1 MMDDVEAAD
10 ASPAQA
16 GGRLRRRVRR
26 FAPFIGVAILA
37 AAAWIIAGEVSAHDP
52 AEIWRSFFATRPT
65 TAALTI
71 GLCLLSFIMLALI
84 ERSVLQMLHCEQPFW
99 RVFRFAFITYGLSN
113 AIGFSYASAPATRA
127 RIYRDRLR
135 VREIGALSVISA
147 ASVALGAVSAAGI
160 GLLIDPPRTSIFAAA
175 PETGLRLFGV
185 ALLAPSLLWLFM
197 SARCVDAAFLGMRFR
212 SLGFRRGLLQVGF
225 TTIDWF
231 ATAAILYAFLP
242 ETMGWSYLSFVAVFV
257 SAGLLGAVSG
267 TPGGL
272 GAFEAT
278 VLSLAPAGAGGP
290 QLIAALVAYRMI
302 FTVFPLCIAALLLAL
317 DFLRATKRG
326 VVENART
333 SGDEV
338 L

>member
-1 MMDDVEAAD
+1 M
-10 ASPAQA
+10 
-16 GGRLRRRVRR
+16 
-26 FAPFIGVAILA
+26 
-37 AAAWIIAGEVSAHDP
+37 
-52 AEIWRSFFATRPT
+52 RSF
-65 TAALTI
+65 
-71 GLCLLSFIMLALI
+71 
-84 ERSVLQMLHCEQPFW
+84 
-99 RVFRFAFITYGLSN
+99 
-113 AIGFSYASAPATRA
+113 
-127 RIYRDRLR
+127 
-135 VREIGALSVISA
+135 
-147 ASVALGAVSAAGI
+147 GAVRYDSGAAM
-160 GLLIDPPRTSIFAAA
+160 LCAA
-175 PETGLRLFGV
+175 R
-185 ALLAPSLLWLFM
+185 
-197 SARCVDAAFLGMRFR
+197 RCVDAAFLGMRFR